1 MSVSPYHIGDTPLN
15 SSLMRQVI
23 VVPLGAMLVA
33 ILSGIA
39 LPGYS
44 SVSQHISEMTLIDRP
59 AALITRTAFVVTAFA
74 PAQSRDA
81 S

>member
-1 MSVSPYHIGDTPLN
+1 
-15 SSLMRQVI
+15 
-23 VVPLGAMLVA
+23 MLVA